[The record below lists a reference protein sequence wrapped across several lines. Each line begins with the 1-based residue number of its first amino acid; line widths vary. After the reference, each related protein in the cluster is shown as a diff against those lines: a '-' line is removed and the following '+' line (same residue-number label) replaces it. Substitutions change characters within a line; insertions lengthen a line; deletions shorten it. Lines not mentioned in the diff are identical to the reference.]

1 MKNYILFSLVTT
13 FCVAILTSYT
23 TQAKPIWKFS
33 VVVAVEKRTAD
44 YYQTTLSKDIKLIV
58 REQMATVN
66 ANFNSTDKFEGI
78 YNFQVDS
85 IYVFEGAA
93 RNEVFRPH
101 PNYAYGVVIDG
112 YSDNSLG
119 GGWWGTNQT
128 IYHSWPQSPNFNSGP
143 FGPGATDGLTH
154 EFGHTRGG
162 VDIYGMR
169 VEGSKNPINGQTFE
183 PVNSIMNFPYGNI
196 VWDEYTTNLL
206 NSTGPD
212 PIVGDQWIAR
222 PFPGAIGIKAVD
234 SQGRGIDNV
243 SLEMYP
249 VDWFSYSVSPTPLPI
264 QRFLTSSNGQ
274 YIFSTNPFQPASNGY
289 PWNMRYSNF
298 LIKATYNSVVAYNWL
313 PLYDVQNDY
322 FRNGANSVYNKV
334 VEFPDQ
340 TPIIRISQLNSSNAT
355 SGGVLSVSFTVAGS
369 FNQGN
374 SFALQVIDPQN
385 NTFVL
390 QSVPGTQSGTL
401 TGTLPSTT
409 GTSVYRVRITSS
421 NPVTRSSDYGIVIRP
436 NQLVMVAPFYDCQS
450 GKISFNTTGGN
461 GSPISYNAPGIIRSS
476 AISNTGTVEQGLR
489 NDPKP
494 IPITATQNGIT
505 VSYVFDLGT
514 YCAGTSP
521 TGAALALT
529 QPAYTCQTGAIVF
542 NVSGGD
548 GSPIVYTAPGIIRSA
563 TTDRFGTVEPELRS
577 DPKPLSIQA
586 TQSGQTIAFIFDF
599 GAYCRGVNPTLT
611 LLAPVYDC
619 ATGAIHFN
627 TGGGDGTP
635 IEFMAIGI
643 TAWTTNP
650 DQFLDTGLRTAPDV
664 QPFTLLARQSGR
676 MVSYSWNLKA
686 ACGRA
691 RLGTAEE
698 LSELSVLVLGNP
710 VNDAFTV
717 EIRGVE
723 GQGLGLRL
731 VDGQGRLVESRSVV
745 KAGTTERHRFDLLRQ
760 GPGLLFLQIS
770 SGTQR
775 KTVKTLKL

>member
-1 MKNYILFSLVTT
+1 MKYPLLCSLVTT
-13 FCVAILTSYT
+13 FCVAILISYT
-23 TQAKPIWKFS
+23 TRAKPIWTFS
-33 VVVAVEKRTAD
+33 VVVAVEKKTAD

-66 ANFNSTDKFEGI
+66 ANFNSTDKFGGV

-85 IYVFEGAA
+85 IYIFEGAA

-101 PNYAYGVVIDG
+101 PNYSYGVVIDG

-169 VEGSKNPINGQTFE
+169 VEGSKNPVNGQTFE

-196 VWDEYTTNLL
+196 VWDEYTTHLL
-206 NSTGPD
+206 NSTAGGPIPGND
-212 PIVGDQWIAR
+212 WITR
-222 PFPGAIGIKAVD
+222 PFPATIGIKAVD
-234 SQGRGIDNV
+234 AQGQPLENV
-243 SLEMYP
+243 LLEMYP
-249 VDWFSYSVSPTPLPI
+249 VDWFSYSVSPTPIVRYTTTP
-264 QRFLTSSNGQ
+264 FGV
-274 YIFSTNPFQPASNGY
+274 YIFSSNPFQPSTNGY
-289 PWNMRYSNF
+289 PWTMRYSNF
-298 LIKATYNSVVAYNWL
+298 LIKATYNSTVVYRWL
-313 PLYDVQNDY
+313 PLYEVQNDY
-322 FRNGANSVYNKV
+322 FRNGASSTFFGV
-334 VEFPDQ
+334 VQFPAQ
-340 TPIIRISQLNSSNAT
+340 TPIIRISQLNNSNST

-374 SFALQVIDPQN
+374 SFALEVIDQQN

-390 QSVPGTQSGTL
+390 QSVEGTQSGTL
-401 TGTLPSTT
+401 TGILPSTT
-409 GTSVYRVRITSS
+409 ATSVYRVRITSS

-436 NQLVMVAPFYDCQS
+436 NQLVLVAPSYDCQS
-450 GKISFNTTGGN
+450 GKINFNSTGGN
-461 GSPISYNAPGIIRSS
+461 GSPISYSAPGIIRSS
-476 AISNTGTVEQGLR
+476 ATSNTGTVEQGLR

-494 IPITATQNGIT
+494 IPITASQNGIT
-505 VSYVFDLGT
+505 VRYVFDLGT
-514 YCAGTSP
+514 YCAGTPP
-521 TGAALALT
+521 TGGELALT
-529 QPAYTCQTGAIVF
+529 QPAYTCQTGVIVF

-586 TQSGQTIAFIFDF
+586 TQSGQTIAYIFDF
-599 GAYCRGVNPTLT
+599 GAYCSGLNPTLT
-611 LLAPVYDC
+611 LLAPMYDC
-619 ATGAIHFN
+619 ATGAIRFN

-676 MVSYSWNLKA
+676 VVSYSWNLKV

-691 RLGTAEE
+691 RLGTAEP
-698 LSELSVLVLGNP
+698 LPDLSVLVLGNP
-710 VNDAFTV
+710 VNDAVTV
-717 EIRGVE
+717 EIRGAE
-723 GQGLGLRL
+723 GQSLGLRL

-760 GPGLLFLQIS
+760 GPGLLFLQIN